1 MKDNENSEISLSS
14 NMNEKDRLFD
24 YIINQDLSS
33 IEEMLSS
40 NSLPIWEYKSEEN
53 HNSTV
58 LNLSVYKNNYQI
70 TKVLLDY
77 CKKNNND
84 NFKNY
89 INEQNEQGI
98 APIHYASF
106 RGDINT
112 IKLLIEN
119 GAEIEKKTNR
129 GLNVIHYCAQGNKPN
144 SLMFF
149 YFLWKKQ
156 TNIFENKYE
165 LITAKDNGGSTPLH
179 WAVYSLAED
188 FLLYLINL
196 DIFKSNDEK
205 LNFINQKDN
214 QSNTPLHLCITSKSS
229 RIALKLLQSGA
240 DPLIRD
246 QKGRTPLELAR
257 EKKQADITKIL
268 ENNQSCQFC
277 EFKAP
282 VKQTKKS
289 YRNIICVFSF
299 QIIATIILFGSSLP
313 IAIFNLE
320 GFTKYLIFLIYIVL
334 LFLFF
339 YFYIV
344 LLAIDPGLRKKKNL
358 FDLEK
363 IVDKNND
370 LTKYCYKCFI
380 QKTRNSK
387 HCIIC
392 NNCYDDFDHH
402 CFWINK
408 CVAKNN
414 YSIFLIFLFIVFI
427 YLVLLLI
434 IISYVLYNINNLFST
449 EIKDI
454 DYCESFFIFYES
466 ICKFLFE
473 KEKEKEKFKFRLVHL
488 ILNILLIVIILGFL
502 IPESLLLGLH
512 LHVCCTNYREQKRRR
527 QNSSTFSS
535 TSEMSED
542 ANALINPK
550 IKQSQV

>member
-1 MKDNENSEISLSS
+1 MQDKETSEMSLSS
-14 NMNEKDRLFD
+14 IMNDKDRLFD
-24 YIINQDLSS
+24 YIINQDLSN
-33 IEEMLSS
+33 IEEMLST

-70 TKVLLDY
+70 TKVLIDY
-77 CKKNNND
+77 CKENNKD
-84 NFKNY
+84 NFKNF

-106 RGDINT
+106 RGNINT

-156 TNIFENKYE
+156 TNLFENKYE
-165 LITAKDNGGSTPLH
+165 LITDKDNGGSTPLH

-196 DIFKSNDEK
+196 DIFKSKDEK
-205 LNFINQKDN
+205 LDFINQKDN
-214 QSNTPLHLCITSKSS
+214 QLNTPLHLCITSKSS

-240 DPLIRD
+240 DPLVRD
-246 QKGRTPLELAR
+246 QKGRTPLQLAR
-257 EKKQADITKIL
+257 EKKQADITRIL
-268 ENNQSCQFC
+268 ENNQSCQLC

-282 VKQTKKS
+282 VKQIKKS

-299 QIIATIILFGSSLP
+299 QIIATIILFSSSLP
-313 IAIFNLE
+313 IAIFHLE
-320 GFTKYLIFLIYIVL
+320 GFTKYLLFLIYIVL
-334 LFLFF
+334 LFQFF

-344 LLAIDPGLRKKKNL
+344 LLAIDPGLRKKNNL
-358 FDLEK
+358 YDLEI
-363 IVDKNND
+363 IVDKNSD

-380 QKTRNSK
+380 RKTRNSK

-392 NNCYDDFDHH
+392 DNCYDDFDHH

-414 YSIFLIFLFIVFI
+414 YSIFLIFLFVAFI
-427 YLVLLLI
+427 YLLLLLI
-434 IISYVLYNINNLFST
+434 IISFVLFKINNLFST

-466 ICKFLFE
+466 ICKFLFD
-473 KEKEKEKFKFRLVHL
+473 KENEYFIFRYMHL
-488 ILNILLIVIILGFL
+488 ILNIILILIIVGFL
-502 IPESLLLGLH
+502 LPEALLLALH

-527 QNSSTFSS
+527 HVSSTFSS

-542 ANALINPK
+542 AAALMNPNN
-550 IKQSQV
+550 KQSIV